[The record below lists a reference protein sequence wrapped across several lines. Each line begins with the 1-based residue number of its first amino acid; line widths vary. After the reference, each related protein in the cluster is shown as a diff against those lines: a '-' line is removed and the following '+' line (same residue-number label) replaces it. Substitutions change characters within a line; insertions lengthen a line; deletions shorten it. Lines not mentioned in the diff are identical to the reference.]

1 MAFQKL
7 TDFFLIGKFAMML
20 DLIANV
26 ATICSGFDSLTEKA
40 PYLFYHAKPEI
51 PFSLSRYI
59 WLFQGRIWYG

>member
-1 MAFQKL
+1 
-7 TDFFLIGKFAMML
+7 MML